1 MLRATTLVRR
11 TFVMEAPADQV
22 LLEAGERHLRRK
34 LLKLQSGGEVLVDLE
49 RTQML
54 ESGDCLMLEDG
65 RLIKVQAVAEA
76 LLEVRGRD
84 AWHLTALAWHIG
96 NRHLEAQ
103 IEVDRILI
111 RRDHV
116 IATML
121 EQLGATVTEV
131 SEPFS
136 PEHGAYRGHGH

>member
-49 RTQML
+49 KTQML

-65 RLIKVQAVAEA
+65 

-84 AWHLTALAWHIG
+84 ARHLTALAWHIG

-121 EQLGATVTEV
+121 EQLGATVTDV